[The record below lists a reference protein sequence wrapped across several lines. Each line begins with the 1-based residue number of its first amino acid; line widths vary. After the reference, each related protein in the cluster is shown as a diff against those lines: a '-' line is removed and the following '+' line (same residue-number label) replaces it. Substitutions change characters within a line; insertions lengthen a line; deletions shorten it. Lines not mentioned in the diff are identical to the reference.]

1 MRFRGPSPTPPTSSS
16 RPTWGSRNSSRFPT
30 GATPSRSTTDGRRSP
45 KRLSPSFGVS
55 STEEPSLTKGD
66 DMDPAAHRRTTFVA
80 GAALAGLV
88 LAVSAAMPTHAQ
100 SKSSPPSP
108 QAQAEDNEL
117 VIGRETF
124 NELKAKAEIIESSPL
139 YDVLLPVIDPIIK
152 AAQPRYKH
160 PFKVYIVHEPQPN
173 AFATPGGN
181 IYVVDSL
188 LYFVKNKE
196 QLAGTLCHEVAHT
209 IHQDSMTL
217 IKKEQQIHERE
228 AGAAIL
234 LKPTAAHLLA
244 IALLGKL
251 HGLSYSRDVESRAD
265 LTGSDICAQAG
276 SNPWGLVWLFQEF
289 KDARAGEIPQLL
301 SDHPNDQNRID
312 ALQQHFRSDSA
323 VFGKFDSNPRSA
335 TPLTVPKSAPV
346 VFLR

>member
-1 MRFRGPSPTPPTSSS
+1 
-16 RPTWGSRNSSRFPT
+16 
-30 GATPSRSTTDGRRSP
+30 
-45 KRLSPSFGVS
+45 
-55 STEEPSLTKGD
+55 
-66 DMDPAAHRRTTFVA
+66 MDAAAHRRLSILA
-80 GAALAGLV
+80 GAVLAGLL

-100 SKSSPPSP
+100 SQPSPPKP
-108 QAQAEDNEL
+108 QAEAEDDEM
-117 VIGRETF
+117 VIGREVF

-139 YDVLLPVIDPIIK
+139 YDVLLPVIEPIMK

-160 PFKVYIVHEPQPN
+160 PFKVYLVHEPQPN

-188 LYFVKNKE
+188 LYFVKSKE

-209 IHQDSMTL
+209 IHRDTMTL
-217 IKKEQQIHERE
+217 IEREQEIRKRE

-234 LKPTAAHLLA
+234 LRPTVAHMLA
-244 IALLGKL
+244 IALIGKL

-265 LTGSDICAQAG
+265 LTGSDICASIG
-276 SNPWGLVWLFQEF
+276 SNPWGLVWLFQDF
-289 KDARAGEIPQLL
+289 SNARAGEIPQLL

-323 VFGKFDSNPRSA
+323 VFGKFDPNPRSA